1 MATLDG
7 EKLASATLHTN
18 AFAMHCSEVL
28 MRQRRRFRSRH
39 KTLVSFASKYHY
51 VESQRRLVRAAGA
64 SGDFDTIENWS
75 PDRLEAEPIFAAREH
90 ILRRSRGAGN
100 WAWKPYIIARAMA
113 HRRDGDFI
121 LFTDTGMQAVDDD
134 PLPPIAPLLT
144 WLAGSERRVAVA
156 RLHGRPQRL
165 WTKRD
170 CFVLMECDEA
180 RYWDADQ
187 IQASYLAFM
196 VSPTTRHLI
205 GEWLRFA
212 GDERVVTDIPN
223 QMGRPNFDDFV
234 DHRFDQ
240 SILSNLVYKLDL
252 EIPTQRQSS
261 KQIKTLIGELDGDIA
276 VTTRP
281 SDNLA
286 LGKTWT
292 ASSASP
298 WSPSSGVYGERRT
311 GGLPFF
317 FHTELDQTPWFTLD
331 LGSIHRISEI
341 RIYNRWD
348 QLGERSQK
356 MRVWLGETEADYRL
370 VFDAVDAHW
379 HPGIPLYLR
388 FDNAELQF
396 LKVDLDEE
404 QYLHLDGIEI
414 FAASGRRSSDAS

>member
-1 MATLDG
+1 MAILDG
-7 EKLASATLHTN
+7 EGQAPATLQTN
-18 AFAMHCSEVL
+18 AFDMHRAEVL
-28 MRQRRRFRSRH
+28 MRQRRRFRARH

-100 WAWKPYIIARAMA
+100 WAWKPYIVAQAMA
-113 HRRDGDFI
+113 NRRDGDFI

-134 PLPPIAPLLT
+134 PLPPIAPLLA
-144 WLAGSERRVAVA
+144 WLAASERRVAVA

-170 CFVLMECDEA
+170 CFVLMGCDEA

-196 VSPTTRHLI
+196 VSATTRHLI
-205 GEWLRFA
+205 DEWLRFA

-223 QMGRPNFDDFV
+223 RMGEPDLEGFI

-240 SILSNLVYKLDL
+240 SILSNLIYKLDF
-252 EIPTQRQSS
+252 EIPRHQQSS
-261 KQIKTLIGELDGDIA
+261 KRIKVLIGELDRDLA
-276 VTTRP
+276 VTSRP
-281 SDNLA
+281 SENVA
-286 LGKTWT
+286 LGKPWT
-292 ASSASP
+292 SSSASP
-298 WSPSSGVYGERRT
+298 WSPRTGVYGERRT
-311 GGLPFF
+311 GDLPFF
-317 FHTELDQTPWFTLD
+317 FHTGLDQTPWFTLD
-331 LGSIHRISEI
+331 LGSIQPIAEI

-356 MRVWLGETEADYRL
+356 MRVWLGETEAEYRL

-379 HPGIPLYLR
+379 HPGVPLYLR
-388 FDNAELQF
+388 FDNAKVRF
-396 LKVDLDEE
+396 LKIDLDEE
-404 QYLHLDGIEI
+404 QYLHLDGVEM
-414 FAASGRRSSDAS
+414 FAAAQ